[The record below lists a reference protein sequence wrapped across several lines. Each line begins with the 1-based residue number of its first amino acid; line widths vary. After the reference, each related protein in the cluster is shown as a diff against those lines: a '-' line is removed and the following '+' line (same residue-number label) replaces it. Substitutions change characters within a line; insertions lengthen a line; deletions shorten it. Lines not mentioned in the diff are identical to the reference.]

1 MTTEKTTVNTGTV
14 QDGVYVAK
22 VSVRKKFLE
31 RLKTRVKDITVN
43 QLTLKLWAN
52 QMHLNMCFVAQ
63 GFIGIITLCFF
74 QPWLTGTASRRVAVL
89 KGEINSLNEKKKQQE
104 LEEQERIN
112 KEKKDNEEITADD
125 FKAALMKK
133 RTVKDTFG
141 NEMVEVK

>member
-1 MTTEKTTVNTGTV
+1 
-14 QDGVYVAK
+14 
-22 VSVRKKFLE
+22 
-31 RLKTRVKDITVN
+31 
-43 QLTLKLWAN
+43 
-52 QMHLNMCFVAQ
+52 
-63 GFIGIITLCFF
+63 
-74 QPWLTGTASRRVAVL
+74 LTGTASRRVAVL